1 MLTVKTIL
9 ASRRKL
15 IVAVLV
21 IVAAVAALAYRS
33 CSADS
38 DTRSYCALMPD
49 SIGLFRDSA
58 VTSFGVPVGK
68 VTTISTEGTQ
78 AKVMFEIRKDRRLPA
93 DVGATTLSH
102 TLIADRRLAL
112 IGAEPEPGAPTWDSH
127 KCITK
132 TLTPQSIT
140 QTFAALSKLADEM
153 NGSMTPAEAKDIS
166 RGLKGLSASLDGT
179 GEDINA
185 VITQLGSALKSPD
198 AAIARLGEMITNLSG
213 ITEPTADHWA
223 DIKSF
228 LTRLEPTI
236 DSVNEN
242 MTVPAA
248 EILQRLRYVVPQ
260 LNDLAMLFGADFIN
274 HVQSMDNL
282 PAQISAGVTGVTEM
296 IDRLPVIAGAFSNS
310 IDPRTKRFTLR
321 YSAKPAA
328 LPTLSSKQLCTVLG
342 RKGSGCTDAG
352 PLAGLLPGL
361 LTGGAR

>member
-1 MLTVKTIL
+1 MTIPSL
-9 ASRRKL
+9 PRGRRAV
-15 IVAVLV
+15 VALV
-21 IVAAVAALAYRS
+21 IVAVVAALADRS
-33 CSADS
+33 CGPDS

-58 VTSFGVPVGK
+58 VTSFGVPIGK
-68 VTTISTEGTQ
+68 VTAISTEGTR
-78 AKVMFEIRKDRRLPA
+78 AKVTFEIRKDRRLPA

-112 IGAEPEPGAPTWDSH
+112 IGAEPTTSEPSWDPDT
-127 KCITK
+127 CITK

-140 QTFAALSKLADEM
+140 QTFAALSTLADEM
-153 NGSMTPAEAKDIS
+153 NGTLSPAEAKDIS
-166 RGLKGLSASLDGT
+166 RGLKGLSTALDGT
-179 GEDINA
+179 GADINA

-198 AAIARLGEMITNLSG
+198 AAIARLGEIITDLTG

-223 DIKSF
+223 QITSF

-260 LNDLAMLFGADFIN
+260 LNDIAMLYGADFIDN
-274 HVQSMDNL
+274 VQNMDTL
-282 PAQISAGVTGVTEM
+282 PAQISAGVTGLTEM
-296 IDRLPVIAGAFSNS
+296 IDRLPVIADAFSNS
-310 IDPRTKRFTLR
+310 IDPATKRITLG
-321 YSAKPAA
+321 YAATPAA
-328 LPTLSSKQLCTVLG
+328 LPKAAGKELCAVLG
-342 RKGSGCTDAG
+342 RRGTSCTEAG

-361 LTGGAR
+361 LTGGVR